1 MKRLLITGLLIA
13 LAAATGCSDSNSNG
27 FILPGLTASF
37 NGSGTA
43 AAANLVRLEGST
55 AGDTVNVR
63 VVIDGATTNT
73 DLYSF
78 AFDLVLSDGTLA
90 QFVSGTTS
98 FGNAL
103 TTSGGQTSQVLAVQN
118 GDRITVGVSKLGGGA
133 GNAVPAGER
142 TVVSMDLRLLK
153 VGTGTLRIEG
163 SPPNAPAV
171 LDSTGAVIGTV
182 LFDGA
187 TAAIGGT

>member
-1 MKRLLITGLLIA
+1 MRRLLLTGLLIT
-13 LAAATGCSDSNSNG
+13 LAVATGCSDSDSDG
-27 FILPGLTASF
+27 FFLPGLTASF

-43 AAANLVRLEGST
+43 AAPNLVRLEGST

-103 TTSGGQTSQVLAVQN
+103 ATSGGQTSQVLAVQN

-133 GNAVPAGER
+133 GNGIAAGER
-142 TVVSMDLRLLK
+142 AVVSMDFRLLK
-153 VGTGTLRIEG
+153 IGTGTIRVEG
-163 SPPNAPAV
+163 SPPNAPAA
-171 LDSTGAVIGTV
+171 LDSTGSVIGTV